1 MKLEDRVAIVTG
13 AAQGIGRA
21 IAEKLDA
28 EGAAVV
34 IADLNLE
41 GAEQAASAL
50 ERGAALEVDVSSEGS
65 VAAMVDRV
73 LADHGRVDALVNN
86 AAIVPFIAW
95 DDVDLAHWQ
104 KIIDTNLT
112 SVYLCS
118 RAVWGPM
125 REAGYGRITN
135 VASNTV
141 MAGTPNMA
149 AYVAAKGGVWGFT
162 RALATEVGGHG
173 ITVNAVA
180 PGLTASDG
188 VLASPHAEAFDFVQ
202 SLQAIPRRGEPAD
215 IAPTVAFLC
224 SEEAAWVTGQMI
236 VVDGGHTRH

>member
-1 MKLEDRVAIVTG
+1 MKLADRVAIVTG

-28 EGAAVV
+28 EGASVV

-41 GAEQAASAL
+41 GAQQAASAL
-50 ERGAALEVDVSSEGS
+50 ERGSAAEVDVSSEQS
-65 VAAMVDRV
+65 VAAMVDGV
-73 LADHGRVDALVNN
+73 LADHGRIDALVNN
-86 AAIVPFIAW
+86 AAMVPFIAW

-118 RAVWGPM
+118 RAVWAPM
-125 REAGYGRITN
+125 RDAGYGRITN

-141 MAGTPNMA
+141 VAGTPNMA

-162 RALATEVGGHG
+162 RALATEVGGAG

-180 PGLTASDG
+180 PGLTASEG

-202 SLQAIPRRGEPAD
+202 SLQAIPRRAEPAD